1 MIRALTFCMMCVL
14 GTLPFSGCGLL
25 APIVGPVSETTTS
38 NVDQAKDEG
47 YIQFNHIVAGDRIFL
62 DGTAVGTGEA
72 YQAGGQLGVS
82 PGTHEIE
89 VRTGDVVRLK
99 QKVFIGTGSTRTIDL
114 R

>member
-1 MIRALTFCMMCVL
+1 MIRALTFYMMCML
-14 GTLPFSGCGLL
+14 GALLISGCGLL

-38 NVDQAKDEG
+38 NVDQTKDEG
-47 YIQFNHIVAGDRIFL
+47 YIRFTHIAAGDRIFL
-62 DGTAVGTGEA
+62 DGTAIGTGEA
-72 YQAGGQLGVS
+72 YQTGGQLGVS

-89 VRTGDVVRLK
+89 VRTGDTVRLR